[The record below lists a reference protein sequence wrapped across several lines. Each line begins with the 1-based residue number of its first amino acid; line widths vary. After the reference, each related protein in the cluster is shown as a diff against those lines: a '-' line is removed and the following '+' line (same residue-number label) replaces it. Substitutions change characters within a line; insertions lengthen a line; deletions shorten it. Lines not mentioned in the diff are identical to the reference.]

1 MSFNPPIDP
10 FADNIE
16 DLRFNLS
23 ADLGVGEQ
31 IEEGQLSIDV
41 AQTPEEV
48 IVLATMA
55 GTEPGQ
61 ISLHV
66 NGDLL
71 TVRGGRQS
79 PVGGEAKY
87 FYQECYW
94 GKFSRTVVLP
104 VEVQGEMARAE
115 YKYGVLIIHLPKVHK
130 ANEIPIEVV
139 DE

>member
-10 FADNIE
+10 LLENIQ
-16 DLRFNLS
+16 DLSFS
-23 ADLGVGEQ
+23 QSTEVGVGDQ

-48 IVLATMA
+48 IVIATMA
-55 GTEPGQ
+55 GTEPGNV
-61 ISLHV
+61 SLHV
-66 NGDLL
+66 HGDLL
-71 TVRGGRQS
+71 TVRGWRTP
-79 PVGGEAKY
+79 PVEGEAKY

-104 VEVQGEMARAE
+104 VEVQGEMAKAE
-115 YKYGVLIIHLPKVHK
+115 YRYGVLIIHLPKIHK
-130 ANEIPIEVV
+130 ANEITIEVV